1 MAKTAPLIAVD
12 FDDVLVATNLAAAQ
26 WHNREYGTKM
36 ALEDFLYYHWWKN
49 PYWGPMKETVS
60 KVLRFYTADEY
71 KQALPVF
78 DAPRICKQLKAMGY
92 RLVIVTA
99 RSDEHRKIT
108 EDAINK
114 YFPGVFD
121 GLEFTASL
129 GGRGT
134 SQLTKPQ
141 MLKQLGASM
150 LIDDSLDNCMD
161 CAKSGIPVLL
171 FGDYEWNK
179 RRSGI
184 SAGVESM
191 GFEEREKVE
200 GTGRRWWVRDD
211 VADERLSPLIRRV
224 RGWDDVLRAVR
235 ETPASP

>member
-1 MAKTAPLIAVD
+1 
-12 FDDVLVATNLAAAQ
+12 
-26 WHNREYGTKM
+26 
-36 ALEDFLYYHWWKN
+36 
-49 PYWGPMKETVS
+49 
-60 KVLRFYTADEY
+60 
-71 KQALPVF
+71 
-78 DAPRICKQLKAMGY
+78 
-92 RLVIVTA
+92 
-99 RSDEHRKIT
+99 
-108 EDAINK
+108 
-114 YFPGVFD
+114 
-121 GLEFTASL
+121 
-129 GGRGT
+129 
-134 SQLTKPQ
+134 
-141 MLKQLGASM
+141 M

-211 VADERLSPLIRRV
+211 VPDERLSPLIRRV
-224 RGWDDVLRAVR
+224 GGWDDVLRAVR